1 MKQTFTYNETR
12 LLILI
17 VILSLL
23 RGAYNLYII
32 YVTKEDKIDD
42 ILSSSKKL
50 SDKVDDFSFFSIVQL
65 LISILYLFSSVYFF
79 VNDKIKNTVFAMVC
93 LYMFIRSVL
102 YFVVRHLG
110 DIPFMPNSVNPRV
123 IYDLFR
129 LANLL
134 LFSASFYF
142 IKVIF
147 FN

>member
-1 MKQTFTYNETR
+1 MKQTFTYNETM

-23 RGAYNLYII
+23 RGVYNLYII

-110 DIPFMPNSVNPRV
+110 DIPFIPDTVNPRV

-129 LANLL
+129 VANLL